1 MLILWLSLENTALIT
16 RASKRCTPAGCTPSA
31 HSSSCPNVC
40 MAPFSS
46 SSASQFPPE
55 WGWLH
60 LKMMWKRNIPSAVG
74 CLPHSE
80 WICLPSP
87 WATTKVAL
95 KASHSEP
102 DKMAKFFL
110 QPWKMERTELSGAR
124 TNVLFF
130 FLLNPLY
137 THSLWK
143 WPLVMWFDWFL
154 SSCLP
159 TERLK
164 IINSPLLRCSVPAKC
179 WHPIHYLPGAGP
191 FRWAFPSL
199 PGVIEPI
206 LTSLLP
212 LHALAKLQRDTILHM
227 MIHSVKL
234 L

>member
-1 MLILWLSLENTALIT
+1 MNEEILLRLTWRNKLGLTSKEETKCTKIIPNTTQECIGHNSVRSYLFFLRNKTMLILWLSLENTALIT

-80 WICLPSP
+80 RICLPSP
-87 WATTKVAL
+87 WAATKVAL

-124 TNVLFF
+124 TNVPFF
-130 FLLNPLY
+130 F
-137 THSLWK
+137 
-143 WPLVMWFDWFL
+143 
-154 SSCLP
+154 C
-159 TERLK
+159 
-164 IINSPLLRCSVPAKC
+164 
-179 WHPIHYLPGAGP
+179 
-191 FRWAFPSL
+191 
-199 PGVIEPI
+199 
-206 LTSLLP
+206 
-212 LHALAKLQRDTILHM
+212 
-227 MIHSVKL
+227 
-234 L
+234 

>member
-1 MLILWLSLENTALIT
+1 MLILWLSIENTALIT

-80 WICLPSP
+80 RICLPYP
-87 WATTKVAL
+87 WAATKVAL

-124 TNVLFF
+124 TNVPFF
-130 FLLNPLY
+130 FVKSPVHAQPMEMAISNVIWLVPFLLSA
-137 THSLWK
+137 H
-143 WPLVMWFDWFL
+143 
-154 SSCLP
+154 
-159 TERLK
+159 
-164 IINSPLLRCSVPAKC
+164 
-179 WHPIHYLPGAGP
+179 
-191 FRWAFPSL
+191 WAPKNNKFPSALALCSSKMLTPNSL
-199 PGVIEPI
+199 PPG
-206 LTSLLP
+206 SRSLP
-212 LHALAKLQRDTILHM
+212 LSFPLPPGCNWAHSHLPPAASCTCEITAWHNITHDDT
-227 MIHSVKL
+227 
-234 L
+234 